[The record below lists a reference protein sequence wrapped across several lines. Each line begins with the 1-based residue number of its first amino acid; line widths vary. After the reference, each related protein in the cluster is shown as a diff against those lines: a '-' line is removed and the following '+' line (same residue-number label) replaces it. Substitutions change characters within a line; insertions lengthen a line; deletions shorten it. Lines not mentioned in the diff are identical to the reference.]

1 MKKLDPVKLELA
13 LADMMFAKKTAQD
26 AIDRLA
32 QAVASTNEAFEM
44 LSVEARIAFAGDPYL
59 ENGEVDSQALGDFAA
74 LDQASE
80 SLAFIVK
87 SHISK

>member
-13 LADMMFAKKTAQD
+13 LADMMFAKQTAQD
-26 AIDRLA
+26 AMVRLA

-59 ENGEVDSQALGDFAA
+59 ENSHVDRQALGDFAA
-74 LDQASE
+74 LDQAAE
-80 SLAFIVK
+80 ALALIVN